1 MQNENCNEI
10 KFGFNAL
17 VKTWNGRLV
26 IIGFLTALINANAKI
41 RT

>member
-1 MQNENCNEI
+1 MENENRNEM

-17 VKTWNGRLV
+17 VKTWNGRSIV
-26 IIGFLTALINANAKI
+26 IGFLAALINANAKI